1 MEHNVAI
8 YCRVSTQMQSTDRQR
23 EELLALASKKGW
35 EISDDKIYV
44 DVISGFKAGEV
55 RPEFSRMLSELAPKG
70 ITCVL
75 FSEFSRLAR
84 NATELLEQ
92 VNFFRERKIDLYF
105 EKQNIWV
112 THDKTDLGCTILLH
126 VLAVMSSYEIE
137 LFAERSLSGKIN
149 KLQAGGGG
157 GIEFA
162 YGYKLNEAK
171 KLVKIDD
178 EAQVVVRIFTE
189 YANGKSSIQICDILN
204 AEGVPSPYKKRLG
217 EKREERRRQGLD
229 EKEYKRFDLDE
240 LMWRPSSLNRLMHN
254 KIYIG
259 KKNVIFHKPDPTN
272 PVPVDKRKDR
282 VVVFEYNEYDEN
294 LRIISDELW
303 YAVQDRLLKA
313 SYNKN
318 NAVKRENLLKA
329 LMVCG
334 ECGSNFSVSGST
346 VNSQYVKTINKYDR
360 KYACYGAKG
369 ASCKKQTC
377 SEGGQIAMTKLDGLV
392 LQFSLKMFAETNIA
406 ETNENLTKKISEEIE
421 SLTAI
426 KVAKEQELLQVEADY
441 KKLLKRLILLDD
453 DSMVEELIKEEQS
466 KYQQNSGKLKS
477 DIAKLVQRISSL
489 RVNINN
495 IRKLNVNANLYA
507 KMHDVRADRGLIKT
521 MVDEYIENVII
532 YRMHKLWFLVVIK
545 YKNGVELWGKIKNA
559 RYKND
564 ELFYDECCCRYG
576 VEFQTWVV
584 DNTNHSFI
592 YDKERKIIIY
602 QGGNDLYPDLE
613 QGEYDY
619 ERMNQYMMES
629 QNMGS
634 FSLYLYEDLSSN
646 KKIEEIEKGENEV
659 TDVVVNVTPN
669 RRTIELL

>member
-1 MEHNVAI
+1 MKYNVAI

-23 EELLALASKKGW
+23 EELLAFASKKGW
-35 EISDDKIYV
+35 EITEDKIYV
-44 DVISGFKAGEV
+44 DIISGFKAGEV
-55 RPEFSRMLSELAPKG
+55 RPEFSRMLSELSPKG
-70 ITCVL
+70 ITCIL

-112 THDKTDLGCTILLH
+112 THDNKDLAGTILLH

-137 LFAERSLSGKIN
+137 LFAERSMSGKIN

-162 YGYKLNEAK
+162 YGYKLNEVK

-178 EAQVVVRIFTE
+178 EATVVERIFVE
-189 YANGKSSIQICDILN
+189 YANGKSSIQICDMLN
-204 AEGVPSPYKKRLG
+204 TEGVPSPYKKRLG
-217 EKREERRRQGLD
+217 GKRDERRKQGLE

-240 LMWRPSSLNRLMHN
+240 LRWRPSSLNRLLHN
-254 KIYIG
+254 QIYIG
-259 KKNVIFHKPDPTN
+259 KKYVVFHKPDPTN

-282 VVVFEYNEYDEN
+282 EVVYEYNEHDEN

-303 YAVQDRLLKA
+303 YAVQERLLQA

-318 NAVKRENLLKA
+318 NAIKRENLLKT
-329 LMVCG
+329 LLICG

-346 VNSQYVKTINKYDR
+346 VNSKYVTTINKYER

-369 ASCKKQTC
+369 TSYKKQTC

-406 ETNENLTKKISEEIE
+406 ETNEELIIKFNEEIDALE
-421 SLTAI
+421 VI
-426 KVAKEQELLQVEADY
+426 RKAKEQELLQIDADY
-441 KKLLKRLILLDD
+441 KKILKRALLLDN
-453 DSMVEELIKEEQS
+453 DSMAEELIKEEQD
-466 KYQQNSGKLKS
+466 KYQQNSGKLKTEIS
-477 DIAKLVQRISSL
+477 KLVKRISAL
-489 RVNINN
+489 RVNISN
-495 IRKLNVNANLYA
+495 IRKLNVNTNLYA

-521 MVDEYIENVII
+521 MVDEYIDKIFV
-532 YRMHKLWFLVVIK
+532 YRIHKLWFLVVVK

-559 RYKND
+559 RYRND
-564 ELFYDECCCRYG
+564 ELFYDEFCCKYG
-576 VEFQTWVV
+576 VEFQTWVI
-584 DNTNHSFI
+584 DNTSHSFC
-592 YDKERKIIIY
+592 YDKERKIIVFS
-602 QGGNDLYPDLE
+602 GGNDLYPDLE
-613 QGEYDY
+613 PGEYDY
-619 ERMNQYMMES
+619 ERMNQYMMDS

-634 FSLYLYEDLSSN
+634 FPLYLYEDLSLKTQEGSHVIN
-646 KKIEEIEKGENEV
+646 
-659 TDVVVNVTPN
+659 
-669 RRTIELL
+669 

>member
-149 KLQAGGGG
+149 KLQAGGGCG
-157 GIEFA
+157 MEFA
-162 YGYKLNEAK
+162 YGYRLNEGK
-171 KLVKIDD
+171 KLVKADD
-178 EAQVVVRIFTE
+178 EAVVVERIFTE
-189 YANGKSSIQICDILN
+189 YANGKSSIQICNILN

-217 EKREERRRQGLD
+217 EKREERRKQGLD

-254 KIYIG
+254 EIYIG

-272 PVPVDKRKDR
+272 PIPVDKRKDR
-282 VVVFEYNEYDEN
+282 EVVFEYNEYDEN

-303 YAVQDRLLKA
+303 YAVQERLLNS
-313 SYNKN
+313 SYNRN

-329 LMVCG
+329 LMICG

-346 VNSQYVKTINKYDR
+346 INSQYVKTINKYDR

-369 ASCKKQTC
+369 TSYKKQTC
-377 SEGGQIAMTKLDGLV
+377 SEGGQMAMTKLDGLV

-406 ETNENLTKKISEEIE
+406 ETNEELIIKFNEEIDGLE
-421 SLTAI
+421 VVR
-426 KVAKEQELLQVEADY
+426 KAKEQELLQIDADY
-441 KKLLKRLILLDD
+441 KKILKRALLLDN
-453 DSMVEELIKEEQS
+453 DSMAEELIKEEQD
-466 KYQQNSGKLKS
+466 KYQQSSGKLKTEIS
-477 DIAKLVQRISSL
+477 KLIKRISAL
-489 RVNINN
+489 RVNISN
-495 IRKLNVNANLYA
+495 IRKLNVNTNLYA
-507 KMHDVRADRGLIKT
+507 KMHDVRADRGLVKT

-602 QGGNDLYPDLE
+602 KGGNELYNDLE

-619 ERMNQYMMES
+619 ERINQYMIDS

-634 FSLYLYEDLSSN
+634 FPLYLYEDLPLN
-646 KKIEEIEKGENEV
+646 KVAETGGLNGVEDFVSKI
-659 TDVVVNVTPN
+659 TPN
-669 RRTIELL
+669 NDRVELL

>member
-23 EELLALASKKGW
+23 EELLTLASKKSW
-35 EISDDKIYV
+35 EISEDKIYV
-44 DVISGFKAGEV
+44 DIISGYKAGEV
-55 RPEFSRMLSELAPKG
+55 RPEFSRMLSELSPKG
-70 ITCVL
+70 ITCIL

-112 THDKTDLGCTILLH
+112 THDNKDLAGTILLH

-137 LFAERSLSGKIN
+137 LFAERSMSGKIN

-171 KLVKIDD
+171 KLVKVKD
-178 EAQVVVRIFTE
+178 EAVIVERIFAE
-189 YANGKSSIQICDILN
+189 YANGKSSVQICDMLN

-217 EKREERRRQGLD
+217 KKREERRRQGLN
-229 EKEYKRFDLDE
+229 EKEYKRFDLDKI
-240 LMWRPSSLNRLMHN
+240 MWRPSSLNRLMHN
-254 KIYIG
+254 EIYIG

-282 VVVFEYNEYDEN
+282 EVVYEYNEYDVN

-303 YAVQDRLLKA
+303 YAVQERLLQA

-318 NAVKRENLLKA
+318 NAIKRENLLKT
-329 LMVCG
+329 LLICG

-346 VNSQYVKTINKYDR
+346 VNSKYVTTINKYER

-369 ASCKKQTC
+369 TSYKKQTC

-406 ETNENLTKKISEEIE
+406 ETNEELIIKLNEEIDGLE
-421 SLTAI
+421 VI
-426 KVAKEQELLQVEADY
+426 RKAKEQELLQIDADY
-441 KKLLKRLILLDD
+441 KKILKRTLLLDN
-453 DSMVEELIKEEQS
+453 DSLAEELIKEEQD
-466 KYQQNSGKLKS
+466 KYQLSSGKLKTEIS
-477 DIAKLVQRISSL
+477 KLIKRISAL
-489 RVNINN
+489 RVNISN
-495 IRKLNVNANLYA
+495 IRKLNVNTNLYA
-507 KMHDVRADRGLIKT
+507 KMHDVRTDRGLIKT
-521 MVDEYIENVII
+521 MVDEYIDKIFV
-532 YRMHKLWFLVVIK
+532 YRIHKLWFLVVVK

-559 RYKND
+559 RYRND
-564 ELFYDECCCRYG
+564 ELFYDEFCCRYG
-576 VEFQTWVV
+576 VEFQTWVI
-584 DNTNHSFI
+584 DNTNHSFC
-592 YDKERKIIIY
+592 YDKERKIIVFS
-602 QGGNDLYPDLE
+602 GGNDLYPDLE
-613 QGEYDY
+613 PGEYDY
-619 ERMNQYMMES
+619 ERMNQYMMDS

-634 FSLYLYEDLSSN
+634 FPLYLYEDLSLKTQEGSHVIN
-646 KKIEEIEKGENEV
+646 
-659 TDVVVNVTPN
+659 
-669 RRTIELL
+669 

>member
-1 MEHNVAI
+1 ME
-8 YCRVSTQMQSTDRQR
+8 
-23 EELLALASKKGW
+23 
-35 EISDDKIYV
+35 
-44 DVISGFKAGEV
+44 
-55 RPEFSRMLSELAPKG
+55 
-70 ITCVL
+70 
-75 FSEFSRLAR
+75 
-84 NATELLEQ
+84 
-92 VNFFRERKIDLYF
+92 
-105 EKQNIWV
+105 
-112 THDKTDLGCTILLH
+112 
-126 VLAVMSSYEIE
+126 
-137 LFAERSLSGKIN
+137 
-149 KLQAGGGG
+149 
-157 GIEFA
+157 
-162 YGYKLNEAK
+162 
-171 KLVKIDD
+171 
-178 EAQVVVRIFTE
+178 
-189 YANGKSSIQICDILN
+189 AN
-204 AEGVPSPYKKRLG
+204 
-217 EKREERRRQGLD
+217 
-229 EKEYKRFDLDE
+229 
-240 LMWRPSSLNRLMHN
+240 
-254 KIYIG
+254 
-259 KKNVIFHKPDPTN
+259 
-272 PVPVDKRKDR
+272 
-282 VVVFEYNEYDEN
+282 
-294 LRIISDELW
+294 
-303 YAVQDRLLKA
+303 
-313 SYNKN
+313 
-318 NAVKRENLLKA
+318 
-329 LMVCG
+329 
-334 ECGSNFSVSGST
+334 
-346 VNSQYVKTINKYDR
+346 
-360 KYACYGAKG
+360 
-369 ASCKKQTC
+369 
-377 SEGGQIAMTKLDGLV
+377 
-392 LQFSLKMFAETNIA
+392 
-406 ETNENLTKKISEEIE
+406 
-421 SLTAI
+421 
-426 KVAKEQELLQVEADY
+426 Y
-441 KKLLKRLILLDD
+441 KKLLKRVILLDD
-453 DSMVEELIKEEQS
+453 DSMAEELIKEEQN

-646 KKIEEIEKGENEV
+646 KKIEEIEEGENEV